1 MTTDPVSTV
10 RAFMAA
16 MEALDYDTAM
26 MHVADDV
33 EYTNMPM
40 GPSGTLRGPAGIRA
54 ELRPEFVV
62 PSVFDRSVVERVAP
76 AVAAAAVRDGVI
88 RKA

>member
-1 MTTDPVSTV
+1 
-10 RAFMAA
+10 
-16 MEALDYDTAM
+16 
-26 MHVADDV
+26 
-33 EYTNMPM
+33 
-40 GPSGTLRGPAGIRA
+40 
-54 ELRPEFVV
+54 

>member
-1 MTTDPVSTV
+1 MTST
-10 RAFMAA
+10 
-16 MEALDYDTAM
+16 
-26 MHVADDV
+26 
-33 EYTNMPM
+33 
-40 GPSGTLRGPAGIRA
+40 

-62 PSVFDRSVVERVAP
+62 PSVLDRSVVERVAP